1 MGEKK
6 RSFYGWGFEGDVV
19 SSEELGW
26 FERAWSELF
35 RIDHFDPAP
44 MPSEAEITLRASRIS
59 LPTALKPFCTNDKY
73 DRLLHC

>member
-19 SSEELGW
+19 SPEELGW

-35 RIDHFDPAP
+35 RIDHFDPAT
-44 MPSEAEITLRASRIS
+44 MPREGGDHVASVPNAIARSFEAV
-59 LPTALKPFCTNDKY
+59 
-73 DRLLHC
+73 LHK